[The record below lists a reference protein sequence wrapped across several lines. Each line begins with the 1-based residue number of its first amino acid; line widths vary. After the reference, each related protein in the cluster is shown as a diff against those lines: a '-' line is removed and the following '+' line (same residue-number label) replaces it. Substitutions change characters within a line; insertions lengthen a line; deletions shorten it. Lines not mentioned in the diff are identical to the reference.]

1 MKFLQL
7 RWVFIL
13 ILGFGLTLAACG
25 EDVAEEPTDTEDTE
39 MVAAEDPDTEEMEA
53 ATLEP
58 APEGTFAFTV
68 QEVLSTSFPEQT
80 GYDVE
85 MVACPEAIELENADP
100 FECEVMTTE
109 GFTTTVDVFPNP
121 EAETFDWLTK
131 GLNLVAIEEAIE
143 GQMLDA
149 DMPGIA
155 DCGLE
160 ADPNPYREVEVGSTF
175 DCIFTSE
182 DSEETT
188 IMITVNDDKG
198 NVTLSTN

>member
-7 RWVFIL
+7 RWVL
-13 ILGFGLTLAACG
+13 ILLFGFGLTLTACG
-25 EDVAEEPTDTEDTE
+25 EDVAEAPTDTEDTE
-39 MVAAEDPDTEEMEA
+39 MIAAEGTEAEETEA
-53 ATLEP
+53 ETLEP
-58 APEGTFAFTV
+58 APEGTFAFAV

-85 MVACPEAIELENADP
+85 MVACPAAIELESDQP
-100 FECEVMTTE
+100 FECEVMTTA
-109 GFTTTVDVFPNP
+109 GFTTIVDVFPNP
-121 EAETFDWLTK
+121 EAETFDWLTR
-131 GLNLVAIEEAIE
+131 GLNLAAIEEAIE
-143 GQMLDA
+143 TQMSDA
-149 DMPGIA
+149 DMFGIS

-188 IMITVNDDKG
+188 IMVTVNDDKG
-198 NVTLSTN
+198 NVTLSTR

>member
-13 ILGFGLTLAACG
+13 LLGFGLTLTACG
-25 EDVAEEPTDTEDTE
+25 EDVAEEPTDIEDTAITAAEDTE
-39 MVAAEDPDTEEMEA
+39 AEEPEA

-58 APEGTFAFTV
+58 APDGTFAFTV

-85 MVACPEAIELENADP
+85 MVACPEAIELESDQP
-100 FECEVMTTE
+100 FECEVMTTA
-109 GFTTTVDVFPNP
+109 GFTTIVDVFPNP
-121 EAETFDWLTK
+121 EAETFDWLTR
-131 GLNLVAIEEAIE
+131 GLNLVAIEDAIE
-143 GQMLDA
+143 TQMSDA
-149 DMPGIA
+149 DMSGIA
-155 DCGLE
+155 DCGLD

-188 IMITVNDDKG
+188 IMVTVNDDQG
-198 NVTLSTN
+198 NVTLSTR